1 MMAGTDQWLDKLKE
15 IGGTADAA
23 IPIGRAALYL
33 SALDHPAI
41 DLAPYL
47 HHFDQMEADAR
58 ERIPALRRGMSEAEA
73 IARILSDT
81 IANRHGYS
89 GDNETF
95 DDPQNADL
103 IRVIDRRRGLPV
115 SLGILYLEIA
125 QRLGVKA
132 QGMNTPGHFLMLLGE
147 GDQARI
153 IDPFNGGL
161 VLGVDELR
169 PWGPGHGAAT
179 PEYGPVD
186 NRLVLLRLLN
196 NIRSRALA
204 GRDMRRVLDIAERMV
219 LVAPRHADLW
229 LDLARANEAI
239 GKLRG
244 AIHAAQQCITL
255 ADAESVERREA
266 TFTLSSLRRRLN

>member
-1 MMAGTDQWLDKLKE
+1 MMTGTDQWLDKLRQ
-15 IGGTADAA
+15 IGSATDAA
-23 IPIGRAALYL
+23 IPIGRTALYL

-47 HHFDQMEADAR
+47 QHFDQMEADAR

-115 SLGILYLEIA
+115 SLGVLYLEIA

-132 QGMNTPGHFLMLLGE
+132 QGMNTPGHFLMILGD

-196 NIRSRALA
+196 NIRSRAMA

-239 GKLRG
+239 GKLLG

-255 ADAESVERREA
+255 AEAESIERREA

>member
-1 MMAGTDQWLDKLKE
+1 M
-15 IGGTADAA
+15 
-23 IPIGRAALYL
+23 
-33 SALDHPAI
+33 
-41 DLAPYL
+41 
-47 HHFDQMEADAR
+47 
-58 ERIPALRRGMSEAEA
+58 
-73 IARILSDT
+73 
-81 IANRHGYS
+81 
-89 GDNETF
+89 
-95 DDPQNADL
+95 
-103 IRVIDRRRGLPV
+103 
-115 SLGILYLEIA
+115 GILYLEIA

-244 AIHAAQQCITL
+244 AIHAAQQCLTL
-255 ADAESVERREA
+255 ADAESVVRREA
-266 TFTLSSLRRRLN
+266 PFTLSSLRRRLN